1 MIGAVSLQYS
11 GGTRVGGAPMATFQF
26 FLLKKMDGPYRRT
39 QGGPRCHGP
48 TFGPGV
54 FVDTDTC
61 C

>member
-1 MIGAVSLQYS
+1 
-11 GGTRVGGAPMATFQF
+11 MATSHF

-39 QGGPRCHGP
+39 QEGPVRCHGP

-54 FVDTDTC
+54 VVDTDTC